1 MVIFHSYVKL
11 PESIPTNN
19 SRYTNFWDRHFINQN
34 SPVFPK
40 HGAMGPTEIPSID
53 GWGYAREATMALL
66 QAPTPAPEQ
75 AKAGVFKSAE
85 LYSCNTFGLR
95 TNQHL
100 HTCSTYR
107 WPCHQNFGAADTSLS
122 AAFHVTATFTGRTSR
137 LWVFAHGSS
146 AEGWV
151 WQSILSDVIKL
162 WIRLAWFHVLT
173 RVVECTLCRTIFVS
187 MCIYSCP
194 SMLYC
199 M

>member
-1 MVIFHSYVKL
+1 
-11 PESIPTNN
+11 
-19 SRYTNFWDRHFINQN
+19 
-34 SPVFPK
+34 
-40 HGAMGPTEIPSID
+40 
-53 GWGYAREATMALL
+53 
-66 QAPTPAPEQ
+66 
-75 AKAGVFKSAE
+75 
-85 LYSCNTFGLR
+85 
-95 TNQHL
+95 
-100 HTCSTYR
+100 
-107 WPCHQNFGAADTSLS
+107 
-122 AAFHVTATFTGRTSR
+122 VTATFTGRTSR

-187 MCIYSCP
+187 MYIYSCP